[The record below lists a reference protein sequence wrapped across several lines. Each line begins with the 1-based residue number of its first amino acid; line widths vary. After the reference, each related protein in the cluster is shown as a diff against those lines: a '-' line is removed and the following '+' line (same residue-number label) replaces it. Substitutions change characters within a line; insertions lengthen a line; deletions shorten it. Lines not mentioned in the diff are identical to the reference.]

1 MKLLRDFYD
10 RDTIIVAKEL
20 LGKYFVKEA
29 KSGRL
34 AGKIVE
40 VEAYCGPNDLA
51 CHASKGKTKRN
62 EVMFGP
68 PGYAY
73 IYFTYGLF
81 HMLNFVT
88 EKEGYPAAVL
98 IRALE
103 PKEGLAIMKKNR
115 NLGDIKNLC
124 SGPGKITQAFK
135 LTRAQNG
142 LDLTEDFLFVE
153 DRGEKPRE
161 IVTTPRIGV
170 DYAKGYKDKPWRF
183 YIKGNQFV
191 SRRSL

>member
-20 LGKYFVKEA
+20 LGKYLVKSA
-29 KSGRL
+29 KVIYL

-40 VEAYCGPNDLA
+40 VEAYCGPSDLA
-51 CHASKGKTKRN
+51 CHASKGKTERN
-62 EVMFGP
+62 AVMFGP
-68 PGYAY
+68 PGHTY
-73 IYFTYGLF
+73 IYFTYGLY

-103 PKEGLAIMKKNR
+103 PKEGLAIMRKNR
-115 NLGDIKNLC
+115 NLENIKNLC

-142 LDLTEDFLFVE
+142 IDLTEDFLFVE
-153 DRGEKPRE
+153 DRGEKPRD
-161 IVTTPRIGV
+161 IVTTSRIGV
-170 DYAKGYKDKPWRF
+170 DYAKEYKDKPWRF
-183 YIKGNQFV
+183 YIKGNQSV